1 MNVFDEKEVKVIK
14 DKGVQPCGHAPKVS
28 MEGVKT
34 KGVKVRGTGAAN
46 KRALGNGPPY
56 LKLNGVIRYPIDAFE
71 TYLNKHLHHNARYV
85 K

>member
-1 MNVFDEKEVKVIK
+1 MTLFYKPQEAANIL
-14 DKGVQPCGHAPKVS
+14 S
-28 MEGVKT
+28 IST
-34 KGVKVRGTGAAN
+34 RTLAN

-71 TYLNKHLHHNARYV
+71 TYLNKHLHHNARYA

>member
-1 MNVFDEKEVKVIK
+1 MNKLFYKPDEVADILKISKR
-14 DKGVQPCGHAPKVS
+14 
-28 MEGVKT
+28 T
-34 KGVKVRGTGAAN
+34 LAN

-85 K
+85 KWSISIIQ

>member
-1 MNVFDEKEVKVIK
+1 MTLFYKPQEAANIL
-14 DKGVQPCGHAPKVS
+14 S
-28 MEGVKT
+28 IST
-34 KGVKVRGTGAAN
+34 RTLAN

>member
-1 MNVFDEKEVKVIK
+1 M
-14 DKGVQPCGHAPKVS
+14 
-28 MEGVKT
+28 T
-34 KGVKVRGTGAAN
+34 KLFYTPRQAAEILEISTRTLAN